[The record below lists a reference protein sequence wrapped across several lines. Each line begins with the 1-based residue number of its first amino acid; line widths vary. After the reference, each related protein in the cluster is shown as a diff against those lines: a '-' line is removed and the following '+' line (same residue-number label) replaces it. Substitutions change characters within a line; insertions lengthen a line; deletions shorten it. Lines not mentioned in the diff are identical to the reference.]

1 MYEIVNK
8 ESNGIKYQL
17 KSYPEK
23 DWCAIIDQCEKDLR
37 DIENLLETSKQKKA
51 ELQNE
56 VAYLQSELHKHGNA
70 SPVTVEQINSQVKK
84 VEQLELA
91 SASCSQKISQLENDI
106 LVSSKK
112 IKTIQDLK
120 SEYNL
125 EDLKKKKDVLKNLES
140 SLLTLRHTFDK
151 EETLLKQH
159 QKSLKIL
166 DEVPCGDEYA
176 TCKFI
181 KDAHESKKKLSKQ
194 NATVLSAKKNLESA
208 IESLDSIKSEG
219 SIEKLEKLEKLIDL
233 ESKLELEVSRK
244 ETELA
249 KAKLTCDSQMTD
261 LQSAKDRLKNLEA
274 ALKNAEN
281 AEVVSI
287 RAKLEE
293 LLKQIKDHDD
303 SKLDAATSKGRL
315 SASLEKLKAEKL
327 ERDTLLEKLKIN
339 EIISFSFSKKG
350 LPLTITKSQLP
361 VINAEI
367 AKILQGI
374 VDFSI
379 ELENDEDSDSS
390 EIYIN
395 YGDSRRVIELCSG
408 MEKTI
413 ASLAVRVAM
422 INISSLPRPDMF
434 IIDEGF
440 GTLDDAAVEACNR
453 LLTSLKR
460 YFRTIIVI
468 THVDGIK
475 DAVDHVLEITKNE
488 KDAKVI
494 FGGD

>member
-1 MYEIVNK
+1 
-8 ESNGIKYQL
+8 
-17 KSYPEK
+17 
-23 DWCAIIDQCEKDLR
+23 
-37 DIENLLETSKQKKA
+37 
-51 ELQNE
+51 
-56 VAYLQSELHKHGNA
+56 
-70 SPVTVEQINSQVKK
+70 
-84 VEQLELA
+84 
-91 SASCSQKISQLENDI
+91 
-106 LVSSKK
+106 
-112 IKTIQDLK
+112 
-120 SEYNL
+120 
-125 EDLKKKKDVLKNLES
+125 
-140 SLLTLRHTFDK
+140 
-151 EETLLKQH
+151 
-159 QKSLKIL
+159 L

-339 EIISFSFSKKG
+339 EIISFSKKG